1 MNYIVTAYSIYLP
14 LVVALTIWVA
24 RTLYLNSKVF
34 LVDIFHGQSEL
45 AVAVNKL
52 LQIGFYLISLGFAV
66 STLKIYPETKY
77 NDTLSRSIEITVHD
91 TQGMIEEL
99 SSKLG
104 GFILVL
110 GVMLFFNL
118 FILLILRAGIS
129 KGKSHQTVVP
139 QNASIIA

>member
-14 LVVALTIWVA
+14 LVVALTVWVA

-45 AVAVNKL
+45 AIAVNKL

-77 NDTLSRSIEITVHD
+77 NDTLSRTIEITVHD
-91 TQGMIEEL
+91 TQGMMEEL

-104 GFILVL
+104 GFILIL

-129 KGKSHQTVVP
+129 KGKNHQTVVP